1 MIQKLKPWTGI
12 NLKVIE
18 RVGEKLEDLIHQ
30 SNPWEN
36 VDCNRV
42 DCFTCQ
48 SSARSEDMKFK
59 SCKKRSV
66 VYQTWCQTC
75 LDIKKLNDKPDC
87 ELDCEPSVNLGN
99 MVNDQKVNYC
109 EDSESKKLQ
118 KLELEGAEHMEAK
131 DEIDKQDNR
140 LVVGGIINV
149 ETEMLQNEKLVKNAK
164 NAKISKKRGR
174 EIEQNGPLYLYIGE
188 TSRSAYERG
197 QEHLKDFEF
206 KRTKSHYLRHAVECH
221 PTVQP
226 EKLKFKMKILSC
238 HRSAFERQI
247 REAVMIDIFS
257 GPNLMNSKIE
267 YSRCAL
273 PKITLN
279 MGNKQQKEDPLVSKE
294 KSTLDKIRLLY
305 KKENKRAEI
314 EVLDMSEN
322 TENLGC
328 IGSKKARLDSQ
339 AIKSPEKSNN
349 LGTAEMGT
357 QLDVIDVDSMK
368 RSPSKKPKKKLRS
381 EVKFK
386 VNSGKRSP
394 VPKLEVKKGSPVPKL
409 EVENGSPVPVLGTE
423 NESPSQVS
431 DTGIGSA
438 TPNSGTNFG
447 SPVPISGADKGLPE
461 PELGDSLR
469 YPDPVLEINGGLQD
483 IPVPIADAENGPI
496 NPDFEAKS
504 KSVASIPNR
513 LSSELPNSG
522 VLSPSLKPVRIKNL
536 IKIFEENTNIDIDKN
551 CQKSSKVKV
560 IDAFE
565 KIMSTNGV
573 GDTPKKTPKRKRIS
587 SNISTGK
594 NGNVLEK
601 WLNRATKM

>member
-1 MIQKLKPWTGI
+1 
-12 NLKVIE
+12 
-18 RVGEKLEDLIHQ
+18 
-30 SNPWEN
+30 
-36 VDCNRV
+36 
-42 DCFTCQ
+42 
-48 SSARSEDMKFK
+48 
-59 SCKKRSV
+59 
-66 VYQTWCQTC
+66 
-75 LDIKKLNDKPDC
+75 
-87 ELDCEPSVNLGN
+87 
-99 MVNDQKVNYC
+99 
-109 EDSESKKLQ
+109 
-118 KLELEGAEHMEAK
+118 
-131 DEIDKQDNR
+131 
-140 LVVGGIINV
+140 
-149 ETEMLQNEKLVKNAK
+149 
-164 NAKISKKRGR
+164 
-174 EIEQNGPLYLYIGE
+174 
-188 TSRSAYERG
+188 
-197 QEHLKDFEF
+197 
-206 KRTKSHYLRHAVECH
+206 
-221 PTVQP
+221 
-226 EKLKFKMKILSC
+226 
-238 HRSAFERQI
+238 
-247 REAVMIDIFS
+247 
-257 GPNLMNSKIE
+257 
-267 YSRCAL
+267 
-273 PKITLN
+273 

-394 VPKLEVKKGSPVPKL
+394 VPKLEVKKGSPAPKL

-423 NESPSQVS
+423 NESPSQVT

-573 GDTPKKTPKRKRIS
+573 GDTPKKTPKRKPKRIS

>member
-1 MIQKLKPWTGI
+1 MNKTRKFKSGQFSLRTRVNKKLTEKYNWFRVNKVNIDDETVSESVNNSELSKKKNKWHHYSKKHAPIEALEKVETKDAPPQAVLFVQFTENSELASRIRDVIQKLKPWTGI

-197 QEHLKDFEF
+197 QEHLKHFEF
-206 KRTKSHYLRHAVECH
+206 K
-221 PTVQP
+221 
-226 EKLKFKMKILSC
+226 
-238 HRSAFERQI
+238 
-247 REAVMIDIFS
+247 
-257 GPNLMNSKIE
+257 
-267 YSRCAL
+267 
-273 PKITLN
+273 
-279 MGNKQQKEDPLVSKE
+279 
-294 KSTLDKIRLLY
+294 
-305 KKENKRAEI
+305 
-314 EVLDMSEN
+314 
-322 TENLGC
+322 
-328 IGSKKARLDSQ
+328 
-339 AIKSPEKSNN
+339 
-349 LGTAEMGT
+349 
-357 QLDVIDVDSMK
+357 
-368 RSPSKKPKKKLRS
+368 
-381 EVKFK
+381 
-386 VNSGKRSP
+386 
-394 VPKLEVKKGSPVPKL
+394 
-409 EVENGSPVPVLGTE
+409 
-423 NESPSQVS
+423 
-431 DTGIGSA
+431 
-438 TPNSGTNFG
+438 
-447 SPVPISGADKGLPE
+447 
-461 PELGDSLR
+461 
-469 YPDPVLEINGGLQD
+469 
-483 IPVPIADAENGPI
+483 
-496 NPDFEAKS
+496 
-504 KSVASIPNR
+504 
-513 LSSELPNSG
+513 
-522 VLSPSLKPVRIKNL
+522 
-536 IKIFEENTNIDIDKN
+536 
-551 CQKSSKVKV
+551 
-560 IDAFE
+560 
-565 KIMSTNGV
+565 
-573 GDTPKKTPKRKRIS
+573 
-587 SNISTGK
+587 
-594 NGNVLEK
+594 
-601 WLNRATKM
+601 